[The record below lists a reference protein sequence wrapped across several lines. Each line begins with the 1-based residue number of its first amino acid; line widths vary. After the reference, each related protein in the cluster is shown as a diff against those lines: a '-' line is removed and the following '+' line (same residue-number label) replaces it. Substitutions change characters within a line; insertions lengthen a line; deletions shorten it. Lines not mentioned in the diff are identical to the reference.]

1 MSKIDKIKET
11 LNSLRVGLSIIS
23 AVLITLGGTLGALY
37 KKDEIDFIFW
47 VSSILFFIFL
57 MAGFVIARQINI
69 KTNELEDL

>member
-47 VSSILFFIFL
+47 VSSILFFIFFD
-57 MAGFVIARQINI
+57 GWFCDRSPNQY
-69 KTNELEDL
+69 KDK